1 MGPAGKEINMEN
13 QEKLLRQLEKNAKIS
28 PEQLSSI
35 LAKKPEDVSAMIEDC
50 EKNKIIVGYNALI
63 DWDKTNRELVTAMIE
78 VKVTPQRGEGFDRV
92 AARIYQYP
100 EVTSVYLLS
109 GGYDLVVM
117 IEGKTLKEVAHFVS
131 SKLATIDA
139 VVSTATHFV
148 LKKYKDK
155 GVLFEKEPDEDKRMI
170 VV

>member
-1 MGPAGKEINMEN
+1 MEN
-13 QEKLLRQLEKNAKIS
+13 NEKLLKQLEKNGRITG
-28 PEQLSSI
+28 EQLASV
-35 LAKKPEDVSAMIEDC
+35 LGESAEEIKDRISELER
-50 EKNKIIVGYNALI
+50 EKVIVGYNALI
-63 DWDKTNRELVTAMIE
+63 DWDKTDRELVTALIE
-78 VKVTPQRGEGFDRV
+78 VKVTPQRGDGFDRV

-139 VVSTATHFV
+139 VTGTATHFV

-155 GVLFEKEPDEDKRMI
+155 GVLFEEDDEEDRRI
-170 VV
+170 VVI

>member
-1 MGPAGKEINMEN
+1 M
-13 QEKLLRQLEKNAKIS
+13 EKNGRITG
-28 PEQLSSI
+28 EQLASV
-35 LAKKPEDVSAMIEDC
+35 LGESADEIRDTIAELER
-50 EKNKIIVGYNALI
+50 EKVIVGYNALI
-63 DWDKTNRELVTAMIE
+63 DWDKTDRELVTALIE
-78 VKVTPQRGEGFDRV
+78 VKVTPQRGDGFDRV

-109 GGYDLVVM
+109 GGFDLVVM

-139 VVSTATHFV
+139 VTGTATHFV

-155 GVLFEKEPDEDKRMI
+155 GVLFEEDAEEDRRI
-170 VV
+170 LVI

>member
-1 MGPAGKEINMEN
+1 MEN
-13 QEKLLRQLEKNAKIS
+13 NEKLLKQLEKNGLITG
-28 PEQLSSI
+28 EQLASV
-35 LAKKPEDVSAMIEDC
+35 LGESADEIRDTIAELER
-50 EKNKIIVGYNALI
+50 EKVIVGYNALI
-63 DWDKTNRELVTAMIE
+63 DWDKTDRELVTALIE
-78 VKVTPQRGEGFDRV
+78 VKVTPQRGDGFDRV

-109 GGYDLVVM
+109 GGFDLVVM

-139 VVSTATHFV
+139 VTGTATHFV

-155 GVLFEKEPDEDKRMI
+155 GVLFEEDAEEDRRI
-170 VV
+170 LVI

>member
-1 MGPAGKEINMEN
+1 MEN
-13 QEKLLRQLEKNAKIS
+13 NEKLLKQLEKNGRITG
-28 PEQLSSI
+28 EQLASV
-35 LAKKPEDVSAMIEDC
+35 LGESADEIRDTIAELER
-50 EKNKIIVGYNALI
+50 EKVIVGYNALI
-63 DWDKTNRELVTAMIE
+63 DWDKTDRELVTALIE
-78 VKVTPQRGEGFDRV
+78 VKVTPQRGDGFDRV

-109 GGYDLVVM
+109 GGFDLVVM

-139 VVSTATHFV
+139 VTGTATHFV

-155 GVLFEKEPDEDKRMI
+155 GVLFEEDAEEDRRI
-170 VV
+170 LVI

>member
-1 MGPAGKEINMEN
+1 MDNT
-13 QEKLLRQLEKNAKIS
+13 EKLLKQLERNARIT
-28 PEQLSSI
+28 PEQLSI
-35 LAKKPEDVSAMIEDC
+35 VLGEKQDEIEKTVKKLEA
-50 EKNKIIVGYNALI
+50 EKVIVGYNAQI
-63 DWDKTNRELVTAMIE
+63 DWDKTERELVTAMIE
-78 VKVTPQRGEGFDRV
+78 VKVTPQRGDGFDRV

-109 GGYDLVVM
+109 GGFDLVVM

-139 VVSTATHFV
+139 VTGTATHFV

-155 GVLFEKEPDEDKRMI
+155 GVLFEETPEEDRRI
-170 VV
+170 VVI

>member
-1 MGPAGKEINMEN
+1 MEN
-13 QEKLLRQLEKNAKIS
+13 NEKLLKQLEKNGRMTG
-28 PEQLSSI
+28 EQLASV
-35 LAKKPEDVSAMIEDC
+35 LGESAEEIRDTINELER
-50 EKNKIIVGYNALI
+50 EKVIVGYNALI
-63 DWDKTNRELVTAMIE
+63 DWDKTDRELVTALIE
-78 VKVTPQRGEGFDRV
+78 VKVTPQRGDGFDRV

-139 VVSTATHFV
+139 VTGTATHFV

-155 GVLFEKEPDEDKRMI
+155 GVLFEEDDEEDRRI
-170 VV
+170 VVI

>member
-1 MGPAGKEINMEN
+1 MDNT
-13 QEKLLRQLEKNAKIS
+13 EKLLKQLEKNAHIT
-28 PEQLSSI
+28 PEQLSI
-35 LAKKPEDVSAMIEDC
+35 VLGEDQEEIKKTIRKLES
-50 EKNKIIVGYNALI
+50 EKVIVGYNAQI
-63 DWDKTNRELVTAMIE
+63 DWDKTERELVTAMIE
-78 VKVTPQRGEGFDRV
+78 VKVTPQRGDGFDRV

-109 GGYDLVVM
+109 GGFDLVVM

-139 VVSTATHFV
+139 VTGTATHFV

-155 GVLFEKEPDEDKRMI
+155 GVLFEETPEEDRRI
-170 VV
+170 VVI

>member
-1 MGPAGKEINMEN
+1 M
-13 QEKLLRQLEKNAKIS
+13 
-28 PEQLSSI
+28 
-35 LAKKPEDVSAMIEDC
+35 
-50 EKNKIIVGYNALI
+50 GYNALI
-63 DWDKTNRELVTAMIE
+63 DWDKTDRELVTALIE
-78 VKVTPQRGEGFDRV
+78 VKVTPQRGDGFDRV

-139 VVSTATHFV
+139 VTGTATHFV

-155 GVLFEKEPDEDKRMI
+155 GVLFEEDDEEDRRI
-170 VV
+170 VVI

>member
-1 MGPAGKEINMEN
+1 LEN
-13 QEKLLRQLEKNAKIS
+13 LEKILKRLEKEAMTT
-28 PEQLSSI
+28 PEQLAAV
-35 LAKKPEDVSAMIEDC
+35 LGEKKEDIEKTIEEA
-50 EKNKIIVGYNALI
+50 EKEKIIVGYNALI
-63 DWDKTNRELVTAMIE
+63 DWDKTDRELVTAMIE
-78 VKVTPQRGEGFDRV
+78 VKVTPQRGDGFDRV

-109 GGYDLVVM
+109 GGFDLVVM

-139 VVSTATHFV
+139 VTGTATHFV

-155 GVLFEKEPDEDKRMI
+155 GIVMEKDEDEDKRL
-170 VV
+170 VVN

>member
-1 MGPAGKEINMEN
+1 L
-13 QEKLLRQLEKNAKIS
+13 EKLEKILKRLEKDAMTT
-28 PEQLSSI
+28 PEQLAAV
-35 LAKKPEDVSAMIEDC
+35 LGEDSDDIEKTIEEA
-50 EKNKIIVGYNALI
+50 EKNKVIVGYNALI
-63 DWDKTNRELVTAMIE
+63 DWDKTDRELVTAMIE
-78 VKVTPQRGEGFDRV
+78 VKVTPQRGDGFDRV

-109 GGYDLVVM
+109 GGFDLVVM

-139 VVSTATHFV
+139 VTSTATHFV

-155 GVLFEKEPDEDKRMI
+155 GIIMEKGQDEEKRLI
-170 VV
+170 VN

>member
-1 MGPAGKEINMEN
+1 MEN
-13 QEKLLRQLEKNAKIS
+13 KEKLLKQLEKNGRITG
-28 PEQLSSI
+28 EQLASV
-35 LAKKPEDVSAMIEDC
+35 LGESADEIRDTIAELER
-50 EKNKIIVGYNALI
+50 EKVIVGYNALI
-63 DWDKTNRELVTAMIE
+63 DWDKTDRELVTALIE
-78 VKVTPQRGEGFDRV
+78 VKVTPQRGDGFDRV

-109 GGYDLVVM
+109 GGFDLVVM

-139 VVSTATHFV
+139 VTGTATHFV

-155 GVLFEKEPDEDKRMI
+155 GVLFEEDAEEDRRI
-170 VV
+170 LVI

>member
-1 MGPAGKEINMEN
+1 MNKVEN
-13 QEKLLRQLEKNAKIS
+13 NEKLLKQLEKNGRITG
-28 PEQLSSI
+28 EQLASV
-35 LAKKPEDVSAMIEDC
+35 LGESAEEIRDTIAELERD
-50 EKNKIIVGYNALI
+50 KVIVGYNALI
-63 DWDKTNRELVTAMIE
+63 DWDKTDRELVTALIE
-78 VKVTPQRGEGFDRV
+78 VKVTPQRGDGFDRV

-109 GGYDLVVM
+109 GGFDLVVM

-139 VVSTATHFV
+139 VTGTATHFV

-155 GVLFEKEPDEDKRMI
+155 GVLFEEDPEEDRRI
-170 VV
+170 VVI

>member
-1 MGPAGKEINMEN
+1 MEN
-13 QEKLLRQLEKNAKIS
+13 NEKLLKQLEKNGRITG
-28 PEQLSSI
+28 EQLASV
-35 LAKKPEDVSAMIEDC
+35 LGESAEEIRETISEL
-50 EKNKIIVGYNALI
+50 EKEKVIVGYNALI
-63 DWDKTNRELVTAMIE
+63 DWDKTDRELVTALIE
-78 VKVTPQRGEGFDRV
+78 VKVTPQRGDGFDRV

-109 GGYDLVVM
+109 GGFDLVVM

-139 VVSTATHFV
+139 VTGTATHFV

-155 GVLFEKEPDEDKRMI
+155 GVLFEEDDEEDRRI
-170 VV
+170 VVI